1 MNLNTDL
8 ISYDQNGLEKKI
20 DLFTL
25 IKPEMQNVYI
35 KAFQKDETLLPN
47 VKMMYNDIMKSENVF
62 EIKFNLFYKYLD
74 NIILNKLHDAK
85 DKVFDSY
92 EKEIKDLK
100 EEINNNKKKV
110 IFENQDID
118 LDNLGSKKINKI
130 DSKNISKIK
139 ANRILRILDAIE

>member
-47 VKMMYNDIMKSENVF
+47 VKNMYNDIMKSENVF

-74 NIILNKLHDAK
+74 NVILNKFHDAK

-100 EEINNNKKKV
+100 EEINNNRKKV

-118 LDNLGSKKINKI
+118 LDNLTSKKINKI

-139 ANRILRILDAIE
+139 ANRILRILDSIE